1 VEIVPFAG
9 LHPLVDVLRD
19 VDDAAIVLAVPEGAY
34 VVDPGAAAAAY
45 DDLDGTV
52 VLAASARARV
62 PAPVAA
68 RHPDVSSPY
77 RFVAGDALAGPA
89 GALRDLARRCGDDHD
104 GDDAVVFLTERF
116 LAGDDLELDV
126 GASLFVVL
134 DGTGTDT
141 ITMRGT
147 PYVPAT
153 GTHPPVV
160 LGDAPAV
167 AHVRDAVDR
176 DRSHDLVRLFAYDA
190 YDAIDASA
198 PDEPPGPTVVAPE
211 IVTVPF
217 WTPEFCATVVR
228 ATEACGAWAAD
239 PDDPV
244 PGAEIPLATISPQ
257 LFAHVEAHVAELVVP
272 ALRAVWPEF
281 GWRGLHDA
289 FVIRYV
295 AGGTDELPLHH
306 DVAQISASVRL
317 NHGYTGGALEFPRQ
331 EWDNA
336 GVAPGTLVAWPSL
349 VTHPHRSQP
358 VRAGVKYGLT
368 IWFALPV

>member
-1 VEIVPFAG
+1 MEIVPFAG
-9 LHPLVDVLRD
+9 LHTLVDVLRD
-19 VDDAAIVLAVPEGAY
+19 VDDGAIVLAVPEGAY
-34 VVDPGAAAAAY
+34 VVGAGAAAAAY
-45 DDLDGTV
+45 DDLDGTI
-52 VLAASARARV
+52 VLAASATPQV
-62 PAPVAA
+62 SEPVAA

-89 GALRDLARRCGDDHD
+89 GALRDLAGRCGDDD
-104 GDDAVVFLTERF
+104 VAFLTERF

-141 ITMRGT
+141 ITLGGA

-153 GTHPPVV
+153 GAHPPVV
-160 LGDAPAV
+160 LGDVAAV

-176 DRSHDLVRLFAYDA
+176 DRSHDLVRLFVYDA
-190 YDAIDASA
+190 FDAGVL
-198 PDEPPGPTVVAPE
+198 DEPPEPTVVAPE

-217 WTPEFCATVVR
+217 WTPEFCSTVVR
-228 ATEACGAWAAD
+228 AAEACGAWAAD

-257 LFAHVEAHVAELVVP
+257 LLAHVEAHVGEFVVP
-272 ALRAVWPEF
+272 ALHAVWPEF
-281 GWRGLHDA
+281 AWAGLHDA

-295 AGGTDELPLHH
+295 AGGADELPLHH

-368 IWFALPV
+368 IWFAFPT